1 MWHISYYYCCYIVVM
16 LKHHWFI
23 VKVLPKGVQG
33 LAAHCSKANKQARL
47 MEREV
52 CFISDAGN
60 LAGRADICPKANTQA
75 PALATSG
82 ARAFIERG
90 RAGRGGRVT
99 CRGSAVSICLRP
111 NLTSV
116 PAHVLGA
123 LWSPRS

>member
-1 MWHISYYYCCYIVVM
+1 MWHISYYYYCYIVVM

-82 ARAFIERG
+82 ARGFIDRSV
-90 RAGRGGRVT
+90 AGGLDAKT
-99 CRGSAVSICLRP
+99 AQSSS
-111 NLTSV
+111 NWSSV
-116 PAHVLGA
+116 V
-123 LWSPRS
+123 